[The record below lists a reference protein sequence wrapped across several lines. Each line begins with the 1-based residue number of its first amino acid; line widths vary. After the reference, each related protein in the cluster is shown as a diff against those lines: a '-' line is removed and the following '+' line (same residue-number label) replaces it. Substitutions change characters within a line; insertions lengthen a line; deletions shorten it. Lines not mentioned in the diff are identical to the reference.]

1 MIEERAIS
9 LKTAIRRAVLHRCPA
24 CGEGKLF
31 KSYLSQVENCAAC
44 GERFG
49 HIRADDAAPWGT
61 IILVGHVFLPLAFM
75 VNVDFLSTWAA
86 MMLWATCFCLL
97 SLAVL
102 PRSKGLF
109 LAILWHTRAPGYQQ
123 VEIASSG
130 VS

>member
-1 MIEERAIS
+1 M
-9 LKTAIRRAVLHRCPA
+9 
-24 CGEGKLF
+24 
-31 KSYLSQVENCAAC
+31 Y
-44 GERFG
+44 
-49 HIRADDAAPWGT
+49 T
-61 IILVGHVFLPLAFM
+61 IILVGHVFLPLAFL

-109 LAILWHTRAPGYQQ
+109 LAILWHTRAPGYKQ
-123 VEIASSG
+123 VEIASPG